1 MAVIKIEA
9 VTDLLCPWCYIG
21 KKNLD
26 RAIDQYRVLDP
37 TAEFEVAWKP
47 FYLAPAMKNSGYD
60 KRSIYVRRFT
70 ANGSSFETNLLRV
83 AETCARSGIALD
95 LAGKT
100 GNTRQAHKLLALAL
114 ARGPDV
120 QDRLLDALFRGHF
133 ETGADVTDRGFL
145 LAAAAEAGLLCP
157 TDAEDDFPG
166 GGSLDGRDVE
176 AVLDSERAG
185 EVVDAE
191 VLRAKKAGV
200 TGVPTFTVQGR
211 WRVGGSQ
218 EPDVFLRVFER
229 ITDED

>member
-26 RAIDQYRVLDP
+26 RAIEQYRVLDP

-95 LAGKT
+95 LAGTT

-145 LAAAAEAGLLCP
+145 LAAAAEAG
-157 TDAEDDFPG
+157 
-166 GGSLDGRDVE
+166 GSLDGRDVE

-191 VLRAKKAGV
+191 VLRAKKSGV

>member
-1 MAVIKIEA
+1 M
-9 VTDLLCPWCYIG
+9 
-21 KKNLD
+21 
-26 RAIDQYRVLDP
+26 
-37 TAEFEVAWKP
+37 
-47 FYLAPAMKNSGYD
+47 
-60 KRSIYVRRFT
+60 RRFS
-70 ANGSSFETNLLRV
+70 AAGGDFESNLVRV
-83 AETCARSGIALD
+83 TQTCARAGIALD

-114 ARGPDV
+114 ARGGPRV

-133 ETGADVTDRGFL
+133 EEGADVTDRRFL
-145 LAAAAEAGLLCP
+145 LAAAAEAGLGMGTGP
-157 TDAEDDFPG
+157 PG
-166 GGSLDGRDVE
+166 TTTAAASFGLGPRDVE

-211 WRVGGSQ
+211 WRVGGNQ